1 MRYRN
6 MIVDQ
11 KATGVSVK
19 FAISSLYAN
28 RETFSRDRG
37 LGSEM

>member
-1 MRYRN
+1 